1 MRDGPGLAALSPSSH
16 CLWLLSWAT
25 EAAVVQ
31 SFSYVHSLSPHALQ
45 HTRLPCPS
53 LSPGVCSDSCPLS
66 RRCHPSISFS
76 VSPLL
81 LLPSTFPS
89 IRVRRR
95 AGAYHLL
102 RGPSGR
108 EPVPTAS
115 RGGRGQHFP
124 PHWPPHR
131 RHTAGAASA
140 SWQSGRGWLT
150 DRIPG
155 RRCSGVCS
163 PWTLRRTSHLS
174 PAELLWPVDTESHA
188 LCLLVSPPGMGAWYF
203 LCFVSC

>member
-1 MRDGPGLAALSPSSH
+1 MSDSATPWTAAQVLPSFTLSWSLLRFMSIASVMPSSH
-16 CLWLLSWAT
+16 LIL
-25 EAAVVQ
+25 
-31 SFSYVHSLSPHALQ
+31 
-45 HTRLPCPS
+45 CP
-53 LSPGVCSDSCPLS
+53 
-66 RRCHPSISFS
+66 
-76 VSPLL
+76 PLL

-89 IRVRRR
+89 ITVRRR

-102 RGPSGR
+102 RGPSGW

-150 DRIPG
+150 DCIPG
-155 RRCSGVCS
+155 RRCSGVLCS